1 MLFPYVRILVLLT
14 KPIAVVGPNS
24 RVDTK
29 VDAKNRNRI
38 GDKVN
43 PCRSPCS
50 RVCVHLG
57 KFLARAR

>member
-1 MLFPYVRILVLLT
+1 VRILVLLT

-38 GDKVN
+38 GIRLILAD
-43 PCRSPCS
+43 PRA
-50 RVCVHLG
+50 LG
-57 KFLARAR
+57 SAFI